1 MHHSVPLHRGFI
13 KQPQTIMQELKLT
26 FNDLPEVV
34 AQLRDEVCGMKAAL
48 LSLQDRTNQQKENR
62 HRPLTPEQV
71 AEYTNIPIGTVYQK
85 LACGDIPG
93 TKPGKRWVIFLDEI
107 DKWLEANRKNP
118 IPLTDEEMN
127 AAIRYSHRRKAK
139 SKEWMTVGIHDG
151 QGECSDGTNPKNG
164 RP

>member
-1 MHHSVPLHRGFI
+1 
-13 KQPQTIMQELKLT
+13 MQRTELT

-34 AQLRDEVCGMKAAL
+34 AQLRDKVMGMKVAL
-48 LSLQDRTNQQKENR
+48 LDLQDKSNQQKENR

-85 LACGDIPG
+85 LAGGDIPG

-127 AAIRYSHRRKAK
+127 AAIRNSHRRKAK
-139 SKEWMTVGIHDG
+139 NKEWMTFGIHEG
-151 QGECSDGTNPKNG
+151 QAECSNG
-164 RP
+164 INTKDERP